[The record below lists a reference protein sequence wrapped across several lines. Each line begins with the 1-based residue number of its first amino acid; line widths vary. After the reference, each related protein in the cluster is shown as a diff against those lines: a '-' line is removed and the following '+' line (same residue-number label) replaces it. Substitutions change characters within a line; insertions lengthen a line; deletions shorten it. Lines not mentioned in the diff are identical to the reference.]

1 MIYEPTDSTPL
12 TTPAVVFV
20 DRGGNEWRVTGHAAD
35 GDVLLAC
42 DEPCDPEDQ
51 GDGPSF
57 PWTLRS
63 VQSWFG
69 PLSVV
74 EPGSAVAS

>member
-1 MIYEPTDSTPL
+1 MEHEPTQAPPTM
-12 TTPAVVFV
+12 PAMVFV
-20 DRGGNEWRVTGHAAD
+20 DRDGNEWRVTGAAN
-35 GDVLLAC
+35 GDVQLAC
-42 DEPCDPEDQ
+42 DEPRDPEDQ

-74 EPGSAVAS
+74 KSGTAVAR